1 MIRSLLLF
9 FFISSIYAEP
19 REGIDY
25 VLIPEGLVKENGVTE
40 VFGMDVLPVLLMKK
54 SLMK

>member
-25 VLIPEGLVKENGVTE
+25 PMKDKQDWLTNRLQASNFPEI
-40 VFGMDVLPVLLMKK
+40 
-54 SLMK
+54 